1 MAVCLC
7 GVVAVSREMR
17 LYVEVVSHLCM
28 LEILGNCY
36 ESRHFSV
43 HFILIK
49 KHDCS
54 VTMEKSACCE
64 FPAWH

>member
-43 HFILIK
+43 H
-49 KHDCS
+49 
-54 VTMEKSACCE
+54 
-64 FPAWH
+64 